1 MKFNGVIC
9 CLFISIILLGCKGNG
24 IVQGEDLISHVPF
37 QNSKDGRWGL
47 IDFKGNI
54 LIDEEFQNRPS
65 SVMDGMFHV
74 KNEEGL
80 YEIYAAN
87 KHFKKIGSEYISV
100 GDFHSGL
107 APVVE
112 KGEPVKY
119 INKYGD
125 IAFELKDYKGEIIT
139 AATEFH
145 NGKAAFKISSGNY
158 GFIDTSGKV
167 ILPPIYEDVLIF
179 CGEYAAV
186 AKDGDSFF
194 INEKGEN
201 VLKLDKKIRFW
212 ALPSDDMFPYSVE
225 DEMAFGYM
233 NLKGEKVIKE
243 SSKFYRAY
251 NFVNGY
257 AVFMNSNGEY
267 GLIDKKG
274 DITIRAKYQGLI
286 QCDDLLVYRDN
297 DKYGLLT
304 YSGEFILRACYDMII
319 PFVGDNSYTYACD
332 NKEWILID
340 KKGNEVDRNTYY
352 SIYFPEKIIP
362 QELGMANNWNFY
374 EYWHESDYVDL
385 CAEAEKIS
393 SLIKDECVDKV
404 SYIVTPGAFADAYD
418 KEYKSEDLK
427 YTDILEQDLL
437 CNENYEVKL
446 VACYNEKLIVPQ
458 YKKVW
463 RSNYWGDGYYEEVL
477 SGYSYNNISPTSLML
492 DINLQEKLKGRCD
505 DFFNAIF
512 DSFINRKF
520 IKSADERTD
529 ELYRIFMDKKD
540 KNISLIL
547 NRDIDDDRI
556 VIVIKKKN
564 I

>member
-1 MKFNGVIC
+1 MKLNKVIC
-9 CLFISIILLGCKGNG
+9 CLFISIILCGCKGNG
-24 IVQGEDLISHVPF
+24 IAQNEDLISHVPF
-37 QNSKDGRWGL
+37 QHSKDGRWGL

-65 SVMDGMFHV
+65 AVMDGMFHV
-74 KNEEGL
+74 KNEDGL
-80 YEIYAAN
+80 YEIYTAD

-179 CGEYAAV
+179 CGAYAAV

-225 DEMAFGYM
+225 DEIAFGYM

-274 DITIRAKYQGLI
+274 NITIRAKYQGLI
-286 QCDDLLVYRDN
+286 QCDDLLVYGDN
-297 DKYGLLT
+297 GKYGLLT
-304 YSGEFILRACYDMII
+304 YSGEIILRACYDKII

-332 NKEWILID
+332 NEEWILID
-340 KKGNEVDRNTYY
+340 KKGDEVNKNTYY
-352 SIYFPEKIIP
+352 SIYFPEKVIP
-362 QELGMANNWNFY
+362 QEFGTKIWSY
-374 EYWHESDYVDL
+374 YDYWHESDYVDL
-385 CAEAEKIS
+385 SSEAQKIS
-393 SLIKDECVDKV
+393 SIIKNESVDKV
-404 SYIVTPGAFADAYD
+404 SYRVMPGTFATTYG
-418 KEYKSEDLK
+418 KEYEVSDLK
-427 YTDILEQDLL
+427 NVYNMEQDILEE
-437 CNENYEVKL
+437 ENFRVKL
-446 VACYNEKLIVPQ
+446 IADYTESLIVPR
-458 YKKVW
+458 YKKEW
-463 RSNYWGDGYYEEVL
+463 RSNYWTGGYYENVL
-477 SGYSYNNISPTSLML
+477 SGYSYNNISPDCLIL
-492 DINLQEKLKGRCD
+492 DIGLKGKLTGRCK
-505 DFFNAIF
+505 DFYNAIY
-512 DSFINRKF
+512 DSFSNRKF
-520 IKSADERTD
+520 IKLAEEEKDG
-529 ELYRIFMDKKD
+529 LYRIFMDEKD
-540 KNISLIL
+540 NNIRLIL
-547 NRDIDDDRI
+547 NRHLNDDEITI
-556 VIVIKKKN
+556 VVRKK
-564 I
+564 